1 MEQLAK
7 DYADRVHF
15 LFIYTREAH
24 PGELIPHHTSFEQKV
39 RQGQMLR
46 DRGMNRQ
53 MIIDNL
59 NGDVHRLY
67 SGLSNMSW
75 IIDHTGRVA
84 YKASW
89 TDSADIRMALEET
102 VTMRERK
109 ASGGM
114 VNEFYREMV
123 GLRLV
128 RPEGPGMLG
137 GEKATE
143 DFKKGNAAFAAA
155 AKASE
160 KVGG

>member
-1 MEQLAK
+1 
-7 DYADRVHF
+7 
-15 LFIYTREAH
+15 
-24 PGELIPHHTSFEQKV
+24 
-39 RQGQMLR
+39 
-46 DRGMNRQ
+46 MNRQ
-53 MIIDNL
+53 MVIDNL

-89 TDSADIRMALEET
+89 TDSAHIRMAPEET

-123 GLRLV
+123 GLRLI

-137 GEKATE
+137 GEKAIE
-143 DFKKGNAAFAAA
+143 DFRKGSAAFASATKAA
-155 AKASE
+155 RAKPWTY
-160 KVGG
+160 V

>member
-7 DYADRVHF
+7 DYGDRVHF
-15 LFIYTREAH
+15 LFVYTREAH

-39 RQGQMLR
+39 SQAQMLR

-53 MIIDNL
+53 MVIDNL
-59 NGDVHRLY
+59 NGDIHRLY

-84 YKASW
+84 
-89 TDSADIRMALEET
+89 
-102 VTMRERK
+102 
-109 ASGGM
+109 GGM

-137 GEKATE
+137 GEKAVE
-143 DFKKGNAAFAAA
+143 DFKKGNAAFAVAQKAA
-155 AKASE
+155 
-160 KVGG
+160 GN

>member
-1 MEQLAK
+1 
-7 DYADRVHF
+7 
-15 LFIYTREAH
+15 
-24 PGELIPHHTSFEQKV
+24 
-39 RQGQMLR
+39 MLR

-53 MIIDNL
+53 MVIDNL

-75 IIDHTGRVA
+75 IIDHTGRIA

-89 TDSADIRMALEET
+89 TDSAHIRMALEET

-123 GLRLV
+123 GLRLI

-137 GEKATE
+137 GEKAIE
-143 DFKKGNAAFAAA
+143 DFRKGSAAFASATKAA
-155 AKASE
+155 RA
-160 KVGG
+160 

>member
-1 MEQLAK
+1 M
-7 DYADRVHF
+7 
-15 LFIYTREAH
+15 
-24 PGELIPHHTSFEQKV
+24 S
-39 RQGQMLR
+39 
-46 DRGMNRQ
+46 
-53 MIIDNL
+53 
-59 NGDVHRLY
+59 GDIHRLY

-89 TDSADIRMALEET
+89 TESADIRMALEET

-128 RPEGPGMLG
+128 KPEGPGMLG

-143 DFKKGNAAFAAA
+143 DFRKGNAVFAAAA

>member
-1 MEQLAK
+1 MEHLEK

-24 PGELIPHHTSFEQKV
+24 SGELIPHHTSFEQKV
-39 RQGQMLR
+39 RQAQMLR

-53 MIIDNL
+53 MVIDNL

-75 IIDHTGRVA
+75 IIDHTGRIA

-89 TDSADIRMALEET
+89 TDSAHIRMALEET

-123 GLRLV
+123 GLRLI

-137 GEKATE
+137 GEKAIE
-143 DFKKGNAAFAAA
+143 DFRKGSAAFASATKAA
-155 AKASE
+155 RA
-160 KVGG
+160 

>member
-7 DYADRVHF
+7 DYGDRVHF
-15 LFIYTREAH
+15 LFVYTREAH

-39 RQGQMLR
+39 SQAQMLR

-53 MIIDNL
+53 MVIDNL
-59 NGDVHRLY
+59 NGDIHRLY
-67 SGLSNMSW
+67 IGLSNMSW

-89 TDSADIRMALEET
+89 TDSADIRTALEET
-102 VTMRERK
+102 VTIREHK
-109 ASGGM
+109 ASEGM

-137 GEKATE
+137 GEKAVE
-143 DFKKGNAAFAAA
+143 DFKKGNAAFAVAQKAA
-155 AKASE
+155 
-160 KVGG
+160 GN